1 MKMKLHK
8 WDDLA
13 RKRVGEEKL
22 SQLRAQALAE
32 VAIEMNLPELRKAL
46 GKTQL
51 EVADAAE
58 MAQAKVSEFERRE
71 DHVLSVLRRYIEA
84 LGGKLEVSA
93 VFHDKRVRLKGV

>member
-1 MKMKLHK
+1 MKLHK

-13 RKRVGEEKL
+13 RSRVGAEKL
-22 SQLRAQALAE
+22 GKLKAQARAE
-32 VAIEMNLPELRKAL
+32 IALEMNLPELRKAL

-58 MAQAKVSEFERRE
+58 MAQAKVSEFERRD

-84 LGGKLEVSA
+84 LGGELEINA
-93 VFHDKRVRLKGV
+93 VFDKKRVRLKGV

>member
-1 MKMKLHK
+1 MKTHK
-8 WDDLA
+8 WENLA

-22 SQLRAQALAE
+22 SRLRAQARAE

-51 EVADAAE
+51 DIADAAR
-58 MAQAKVSEFERRE
+58 MVQAKVSEFERRD

-84 LGGKLEVSA
+84 LGGKLEVNA
-93 VFHDKRVRLKGV
+93 VFDEKRVRLKGI

>member
-1 MKMKLHK
+1 MKLHK

-13 RKRVGEEKL
+13 RSRVSAEKL
-22 SQLRAQALAE
+22 GKLKAQARAE
-32 VAIEMNLPELRKAL
+32 IALEMNLPELRKAL

-58 MAQAKVSEFERRE
+58 MAQAKVSEFERRD

-84 LGGKLEVSA
+84 LGGELEINA
-93 VFHDKRVRLKGV
+93 VFDKKRVRLKGV